1 MTAPSTWAPYSAKLP
16 LSAKPLTYSEM
27 DSCAEVAILENA
39 AVLGKVA
46 GCGEAVV
53 LGKIA
58 FLGKVATGVI
68 ASIPLRH
75 STDVVALVATT
86 GVIAQRHRLQDVVPS

>member
-16 LSAKPLTYSEM
+16 LSAKPLTYGKK
-27 DSCAEVAILENA
+27 DSCTEVAILEKA

-53 LGKIA
+53 LGEIA
-58 FLGKVATGVI
+58 FLGKVAAGVI

-75 STDVVALVATT
+75 STYVVALVATA
-86 GVIAQRHRLQDVVPS
+86 GIIAQRHHLQDVVPL